1 MTDSAAWLHQ
11 PLRGVVGG
19 ATAKALGAMG
29 LQTAGDL
36 LDHLPRRYGE
46 HGELSDI
53 GRLQVGEQATVLAEV
68 ASVTSRRMRQ
78 RKGTIC
84 EVVVTDGRSPPV
96 VDVLQP
102 DLARS
107 VS

>member
-1 MTDSAAWLHQ
+1 
-11 PLRGVVGG
+11 
-19 ATAKALGAMG
+19 MG
-29 LQTAGDL
+29 LQTVGDL

-53 GRLQVGEQATVLAEV
+53 ARLQVGEQATVLAEV

-84 EVVVTDGRSPPV
+84 EVDRHRWAPATFA
-96 VDVLQP
+96 DVLQP
-102 DLARS
+102 ALA
-107 VS
+107 